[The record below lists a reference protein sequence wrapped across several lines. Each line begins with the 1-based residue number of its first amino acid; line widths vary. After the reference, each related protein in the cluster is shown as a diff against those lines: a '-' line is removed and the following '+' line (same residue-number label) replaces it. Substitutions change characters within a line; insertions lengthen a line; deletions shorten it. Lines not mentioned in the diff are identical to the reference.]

1 MAVFKQG
8 DMFNASGFIIIS
20 ANSSLTKGKLV
31 MDRDAKRKLNKRV
44 SGIDRIFGQMIL
56 ETCGDLGIYGLLL
69 YREYGVLQVG
79 YGRNEINLNLFKFSM
94 SKLSEKAR
102 ANWNEVYNINGIG
115 NGRHKGN
122 YLRVAE
128 MLPDNVYVWR
138 KENDAQH
145 NFRRSMGPCK
155 KGISG
160 SMGISRT

>member
-8 DMFNASGFIIIS
+8 DMFNALGFIIIS
-20 ANSSLTKGKLV
+20 ANSTLTSKGKLV
-31 MDRDAKRKLNKRV
+31 MDQDAKRKLSKRV

-102 ANWNEVYNINGIG
+102 ANWNEVYNIYCPGIG
-115 NGRHKGN
+115 NGRHKGS
-122 YLRVAE
+122 YQRIAE

-138 KENDAQH
+138 NGEV
-145 NFRRSMGPCK
+145 R
-155 KGISG
+155 
-160 SMGISRT
+160 